1 MPFRSIGDM
10 TQTFRKC
17 PNEHRAAEAEAAGLQ
32 WLGEASEC
40 VPRVV
45 AVDPQ
50 RNELQTEYIEAVPP
64 SPEAA
69 CRAGVELARIH
80 AAGAPAFGAPPAG
93 WEGPNY
99 IGTQQQDC
107 TPTDDWGE
115 FYTRQRV
122 EPFVHAAVQAG
133 TLDDDELAAVL
144 RACEAIRG
152 AHWSLKPAR
161 IHGDLWTG
169 NLLFG
174 SEGPA
179 FIDPAAHGG
188 HPQTDLAMLDL
199 FGAPHFDEIVAGYH
213 EVSPLPKNWREFIP
227 MHQLHPLAVHTLTHG
242 SAYAGPLQRA
252 ARVTTQLLG

>member
-10 TQTFRKC
+10 TQTFSKR

-50 RNELQTEYIEAVPP
+50 RNELQTEYIESVPP
-64 SPEAA
+64 SPETAR
-69 CRAGVELARIH
+69 RAGVELARIH

-122 EPFVHAAVQAG
+122 EPFAHAAVQAG

-152 AHWSLKPAR
+152 ARWSLKPAR

>member
-1 MPFRSIGDM
+1 MPVRTIGDM
-10 TQTFRKC
+10 TQIFSKR

-64 SPEAA
+64 SPKTAR
-69 CRAGVELARIH
+69 RAGVELARIH

-122 EPFVHAAVQAG
+122 EPFAHAAVQAG

>member
-122 EPFVHAAVQAG
+122 EPFAHAAAQAG

>member
-1 MPFRSIGDM
+1 MPVRTIGDM
-10 TQTFRKC
+10 KQTFSKR

-50 RNELQTEYIEAVPP
+50 RNELQTEYIESVPP
-64 SPEAA
+64 SPETAR
-69 CRAGVELARIH
+69 RAGVELARIH

-99 IGTQQQDC
+99 IGSQQQDC

-122 EPFVHAAVQAG
+122 EPFAHAAVQAG

-188 HPQTDLAMLDL
+188 HPQTDLAMLDV

-242 SAYAGPLQRA
+242 SVYAGPLQRA

>member
-1 MPFRSIGDM
+1 M
-10 TQTFRKC
+10 TQSFTKR

-45 AVDPQ
+45 AVDTQ
-50 RNELQTEYIEAVPP
+50 RNELQTAYIESVPP
-64 SPEAA
+64 TAKTA
-69 CRAGVELARIH
+69 RRAGAELARIH

-93 WEGPNY
+93 WQGPNY

-107 TPTDDWGE
+107 IPTDDWGE

-122 EPFVHAAVQAG
+122 EPFAHAAAQAG
-133 TLDDDELAAVL
+133 TLADDELSDVL
-144 RACEAIRG
+144 RACAAIR
-152 AHWSLKPAR
+152 AAEWLVKPAR

-174 SEGPA
+174 SDGPA

-199 FGAPHFDEIVAGYH
+199 FGAPYFDEIVAGYH

-227 MHQLHPLAVHTLTHG
+227 MHQLHPLAVHALTHG
-242 SAYAGPLQRA
+242 SVYAGPLQRA
-252 ARVTTQLLG
+252 AQVTTQLLS

>member
-10 TQTFRKC
+10 TQTFRKR

-133 TLDDDELAAVL
+133 TLDDDELAGVL

-213 EVSPLPKNWREFIP
+213 EVAPLPKNWREFIP

>member
-1 MPFRSIGDM
+1 M
-10 TQTFRKC
+10 TQSFTKR

-45 AVDPQ
+45 AVDTQ
-50 RNELQTEYIEAVPP
+50 RNELQTSYIESVAPT
-64 SPEAA
+64 AKTA
-69 CRAGVELARIH
+69 RRAGAELARIH

-93 WEGPNY
+93 WQGPNY

-107 TPTDDWGE
+107 IPTDDWGE

-122 EPFVHAAVQAG
+122 EPFAHAAAQAG
-133 TLDDDELAAVL
+133 TLADDELSDVL
-144 RACEAIRG
+144 RACEAIR
-152 AHWSLKPAR
+152 AAEWSVKPAR

-174 SEGPA
+174 SDGPA

-199 FGAPHFDEIVAGYH
+199 FGAPYFDEIVAGYH

-252 ARVTTQLLG
+252 AQVTTQLLS

>member
-1 MPFRSIGDM
+1 M
-10 TQTFRKC
+10 TQTFVKR
-17 PNEHRAAEAEAAGLQ
+17 PNEHRAAEAEAAGLR
-32 WLGEASEC
+32 WLAEASEC
-40 VPRVV
+40 VPAVV
-45 AVDPQ
+45 SLNVE
-50 RNELQTEYIEAVPP
+50 RNELETAYVESAAPT
-64 SPEAA
+64 PEVAR
-69 CRAGVELARIH
+69 RAGRELARMH
-80 AAGAPAFGAPPAG
+80 SAGAPAFGAPPQG
-93 WEGPNY
+93 WDGPNY
-99 IGTQQQDC
+99 IGTQSQAC

-122 EPFVHAAVQAG
+122 EPFAQAANRAG
-133 TLDDDELAAVL
+133 NLADDELAVVM
-144 RACEAIRG
+144 RACEAIR
-152 AHWSLKPAR
+152 ATEWNLRPAR

-174 SEGPA
+174 SDGPA

-242 SAYAGPLQRA
+242 PAYAGPLQRA
-252 ARVTTQLLG
+252 AQVTTQLLG